1 MSYAKEIGL
10 LTKAMKERN
19 EDWEVIVNA
28 LRRIEVVPNRPPP
41 I

>member
-19 EDWEVIVNA
+19 EDWEVIVNS
-28 LRRIEVVPNRPPP
+28 LRRIEVASDHPPP

>member
-19 EDWEVIVNA
+19 EDWEVIVNE